1 MTERSTERVVS
12 FRHFFSLR
20 HADRRLPPGEYRIL
34 VEEES
39 IEGLSFLAFRTTSM
53 LMEVPL
59 GTDGVA
65 RVALGGSSSMEQ
77 IPIDAAELEMA
88 LDCDTQDGLASPTL

>member
-12 FRHFFSLR
+12 FRHSFSLR

-39 IEGLSFLAFRTTSM
+39 IEGLSFMAYRTTSM
-53 LMEVPL
+53 SMEVPL
-59 GTDGVA
+59 GTDDA
-65 RVALGGSSSMEQ
+65 KRVALGGSSSMEM
-77 IPIDAAELEMA
+77 ITLDAAELDQA
-88 LDCDTQDGLASPTL
+88 LDSDRRDGFTG

>member
-12 FRHFFSLR
+12 FRHSFLLR

-34 VEEES
+34 IEEES

-53 LMEVPL
+53 SMEVPL
-59 GTDGVA
+59 GTDGVT
-65 RVALGGSSSMEQ
+65 RVGLGGSSSMEMV
-77 IPIDAAELEMA
+77 PVDAAELDLA
-88 LDCDTQDGLASPTL
+88 LDSDRRDGLTG

>member
-12 FRHFFSLR
+12 FRHSFSLR

-39 IEGLSFLAFRTTSM
+39 IEGLSFMAFRTTSM
-53 LMEVPL
+53 SMEVPL
-59 GTDGVA
+59 GTDGVT

-77 IPIDAAELEMA
+77 IPIDAAELDTA
-88 LDCDTQDGLASPTL
+88 LDVDRQDGLTAH